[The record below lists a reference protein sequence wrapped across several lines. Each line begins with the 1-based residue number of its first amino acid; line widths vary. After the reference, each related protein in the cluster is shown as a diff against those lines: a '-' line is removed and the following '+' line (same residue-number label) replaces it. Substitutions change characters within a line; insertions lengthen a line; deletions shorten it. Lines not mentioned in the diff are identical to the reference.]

1 MLSKAEYSLLLTFV
15 KAALQLIV
23 FGFFSLIS
31 LAVSGQVFINEIL
44 AGNQNDIQDPFFQ
57 HEDWVEIYNPGGIL
71 NLAGYYFSD
80 DPDSLD
86 KWQVPATNAGLTTA
100 LPGDHIIF
108 FFDNDP
114 EQGENHGT
122 FRLST
127 DGESVILTA
136 PDGVTVID
144 SISFPHQQR
153 DISYGRACD
162 GCDSWIFFD
171 ITTPEASNEYV
182 QPETQQVY
190 INEVLA
196 VNENGITDEIGDFEG
211 WIEIFNPNPQQ
222 VNLAAYAIAHN
233 DGTPHVIPSIDPPV
247 TVAEEDDYRILWAD
261 AGVEEGANH
270 LPFELSPEGGTL
282 TLYGPDMAV
291 VDTYSYPALQAGV
304 SWGRIPDGNANSQ
317 EFSIPTPRMPND
329 LVIIQPELLFINEFI
344 ADNVSDTL
352 DTALEYE
359 DWIEIYNPN
368 DYAVDLGGY
377 WLTDNPQNP
386 MKWQVPTNR
395 PDSSVIPAGGYLLF
409 FADEQQS
416 EGWNH
421 MNFRLNNA
429 GEWIELRSPD
439 GFTLAD
445 GLQYGQQY
453 ADTSFGRGF
462 DGADYWV
469 YFTETTPE
477 YSNNGAEVNV
487 AEEEKTTPMIWPN
500 PVVSG
505 QTLYLSEASE
515 WRVFSMTGNLIGSG
529 IGACISGISG
539 WPPGAYILEL
549 NRKRRMRFV
558 VTR

>member
-1 MLSKAEYSLLLTFV
+1 MKHVKPAFYFIVAVFSSVLSFS
-15 KAALQLIV
+15 AA
-23 FGFFSLIS
+23 
-31 LAVSGQVFINEIL
+31 GQVFINEIL

-57 HEDWVEIYNPGGIL
+57 HEDWVEIYNPGGII

-86 KWQVPATNAGLTTA
+86 KWLIPSTNAGLTTA

-114 EQGENHGT
+114 EEGENHAT

-136 PDGVTVID
+136 PDGETVID
-144 SISFPHQQR
+144 SITYPHQQR
-153 DISYGRACD
+153 DISYGRECD
-162 GCDSWIFFD
+162 GCDNWIFFD
-171 ITTPEASNEYV
+171 ITTPEATNVYL
-182 QPETQQVY
+182 QPETEQLY
-190 INEVLA
+190 INEVLS
-196 VNENGITDEIGDFEG
+196 VNESDITDESGAFDG

-222 VNLAAYAIAHN
+222 VNLAAYSIAHN
-233 DGTPHVIPSIDPPV
+233 DGTPHVIPANDPPNS
-247 TVAEEDDYRILWAD
+247 VAEEDDYRILWAD
-261 AGVEEGANH
+261 GQPEEGVNH
-270 LPFELSPEGGTL
+270 LPFELSPEGGTI
-282 TLYGPDMAV
+282 TLYGPDDAL
-291 VDTYSYPALQAGV
+291 VDSYTYPALAADI

-317 EFSIPTPRMPND
+317 EFNIPTPRMPND
-329 LVIIQPELLFINEFI
+329 LVIIQPELLYINEFM
-344 ADNVSDTL
+344 AENDNDTL
-352 DTALEYE
+352 DTALENE
-359 DWIEIYNPN
+359 DWIEIFNPN
-368 DYAVDLGGY
+368 NYPVDIGGY

-386 MKWQVPTNR
+386 MKWQIPTNR

-421 MNFRLNNA
+421 TNFRLNNN

-477 YSNNGAEVNV
+477 YSNNGAAVNV
-487 AEEEKTTPMIWPN
+487 DEEAVPELLVWPN
-500 PVVSG
+500 PIAPGQPLNLSAIADWRLFSLTGHLVDEGRGSMVFRTAEWTSG
-505 QTLYLSEASE
+505 VYL
-515 WRVFSMTGNLIGSG
+515 
-529 IGACISGISG
+529 
-539 WPPGAYILEL
+539 LEL
-549 NRKRRMRFV
+549 NRSQRTRII